1 MEDNL
6 YHPSLELFKHQ
17 LYFLGN
23 VPVQYFL
30 ISSFYFS
37 ITFSYI
43 LLHKYFSET
52 LSPYVCM
59 IVLLLAFWEELMSLQ
74 WWVFWSVKMAFLI
87 IIYYYSNLIE
97 CYFTVFYIE
106 ALYIFTIFILR
117 ILSFLDAVLNWYLL
131 RNCF

>member
-6 YHPSLELFKHQ
+6 YHPCLELFKHQ

-52 LSPYVCM
+52 LSPYVCV
-59 IVLLLAFWEELMSLQ
+59 IVLLLAFHNPYIREIILKAIIARITPKSLQ
-74 WWVFWSVKMAFLI
+74 MVTAAIKLKDTCSLEEKP
-87 IIYYYSNLIE
+87 
-97 CYFTVFYIE
+97 
-106 ALYIFTIFILR
+106 
-117 ILSFLDAVLNWYLL
+117 
-131 RNCF
+131 